1 MHDDVLIAAQNLG
14 FQLPACK
21 RARTA
26 ARWILRDVSFTL
38 ARGALC
44 AVLGPNG
51 VGKSSLLRMLS
62 GMQTASAGHIIRR
75 GRIGYVPQAVHPA
88 LPLSALEMT
97 LLGCSGK
104 VGLFSAPRRQD
115 YDAAHAALARVEA
128 THLASRPFA
137 MLSGGE
143 RQLVLMARALAAKA
157 DILILDEPAAA
168 LDWHNQALIMR
179 LLQDLSIE
187 GVTVIT
193 STHAPQHAFEF
204 ASHALLLFDADH
216 FAFGAPATVMDEA
229 ALSTLF
235 HLPVRRVPL
244 PGHDGRSGEKMA
256 AIPVFSRIPLSPRGE
271 AGLFPVPQPV

>member
-1 MHDDVLIAAQNLG
+1 MHDNALIAVQNLG
-14 FQLPACK
+14 YKLPPCK
-21 RARTA
+21 RMQTA

-38 ARGALC
+38 ERGALC

-51 VGKSSLLRMLS
+51 VGKSTLLRMLA
-62 GMQTASAGHIIRR
+62 GMQTPATGDVIRR

-97 LLGCSGK
+97 LLGCSGNI
-104 VGLFSAPRRQD
+104 GLFGAPRRQD
-115 YDAAHAALARVEA
+115 YDAAYAALARVEA
-128 THLASRPFA
+128 AHLAARSFS

-143 RQLVLMARALAAKA
+143 RQLVLMARALAAEA
-157 DILILDEPAAA
+157 DILILDEPTAA

-179 LLQDLSIE
+179 LLHDLADE

-204 ASHALLLFDADH
+204 ASHAILLFDADR
-216 FAFGAPATVMDEA
+216 FAFGTPAEVMDEA

-235 HLPVRRVPL
+235 HLPVYRIPL
-244 PGHDGRSGEKMA
+244 LEQDGRPGEKMA
-256 AIPVFSRIPLSPRGE
+256 AIPVFSAAVFSAPEPLS
-271 AGLFPVPQPV
+271 V